1 MGTNFYLQ
9 RKKPTLRETIHIG
22 KQSFGWAMHWD
33 SCDEQNWPRW
43 CDEDHSRM
51 YRDGR
56 KIPYMHFVK
65 RCKVC
70 GRIGD
75 VKIKAGVHEPP
86 EDMSFYVVPSWM
98 YLWTEKTL
106 SEEMRV
112 R

>member
-1 MGTNFYLQ
+1 MPDEDSLRHKYAPLPDEPQFKK
-9 RKKPTLRETIHIG
+9 KKPKKPRVRSNHKHVYETVCV
-22 KQSFGWAMHWD
+22 D
-33 SCDEQNWPRW
+33 
-43 CDEDHSRM
+43 DHSRM

-56 KIPYMHFVK
+56 KIPYMNFVK

-86 EDMSFYVVPSWM
+86 GDMSFYVVPSWM